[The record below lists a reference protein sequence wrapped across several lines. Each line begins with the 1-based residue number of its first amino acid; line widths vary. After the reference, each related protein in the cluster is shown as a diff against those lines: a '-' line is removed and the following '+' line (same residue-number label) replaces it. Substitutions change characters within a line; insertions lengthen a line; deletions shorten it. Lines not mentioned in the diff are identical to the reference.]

1 MMTTLSFKLESE
13 KEWLRKIL
21 RNEIIDVTFLKKNGS
36 ERKMQCTLLSEEI
49 PTDMVPKGTKKTQS
63 TETIAVFDV
72 ENQGWRSFRWD
83 SIKQINLSIS

>member
-1 MMTTLSFKLESE
+1 MMATLSFKLESE

-21 RNEIIDVTFLKKNGS
+21 RNEIIDVTFLKKDGS

-49 PTDMVPKGTKKTQS
+49 PTDMVPKGSNKTQS
-63 TETIAVFDV
+63 NETIAVFDV

>member
-1 MMTTLSFKLESE
+1 MDTLPFKLESE

-36 ERKMQCTLLSEEI
+36 ERKMQCTLLSEKI
-49 PTDMVPKGTKKTQS
+49 PTDMVPKGTNKTQS

>member
-1 MMTTLSFKLESE
+1 MATLPFKLESE

-21 RNEIIDVTFLKKNGS
+21 RNEIIDVTFLKKDGS

>member
-1 MMTTLSFKLESE
+1 MMATLPFKLESE

-21 RNEIIDVTFLKKNGS
+21 RNEIIDVTFLKKDGS

>member
-1 MMTTLSFKLESE
+1 MNTLPFNLESE
-13 KEWLRKIL
+13 KEWLRKL
-21 RNEIIDVTFLKKNGS
+21 LHNDIINIIFYKKDGS

-49 PTDMVPKGTKKTQS
+49 PTDMAPKGSNKTQS

-72 ENQGWRSFRWD
+72 EIQEWRSFRWD

>member
-1 MMTTLSFKLESE
+1 MTTLSFNLESE
-13 KEWLRKIL
+13 KEWLRKAL
-21 RNEIIDVTFLKKNGS
+21 RNEIINVTFLKKDGS

-49 PTDMVPKGTKKTQS
+49 PTDMAPKGSNKTQS

-83 SIKQINLSIS
+83 SINEINMSIS